1 MKYLKIYEDFN
12 NKEKEL
18 EDMFNLVIGDV
29 EVYKIPY
36 SYYGTATKERRDF
49 DIYVLSGTKQES
61 DDHKLVQELYH
72 NHEILNELLNLEFF
86 HISLS
91 KEYATIVLYDYVS
104 SFNVTKNLRYANKNH
119 LSSIYTSKLPL
130 PQNIKRRLEFTKTSS
145 RLSVRPDGDY
155 LNRGI
160 DWSDG
165 HSSNIALFDRIYN
178 PKEKISES
186 LDRDNR
192 YRKEELKKAKN
203 DAKDEFM
210 GIIKDKLLELSD
222 IGFLSYVEDKN
233 DEPLLENMIRITV
246 EKSYKRSDITFDFSE
261 CKDVIEDV
269 ILTNKDWFK
278 NIGLSIESP
287 LYEMFHLIISPETYK
302 IRSLKLDYNEKT
314 GVFHPEGNPNP
325 NLNYIGKI
333 RRVELFFEN
342 FNGRYFG

>member
-18 EDMFNLVIGDV
+18 EDMFNLVMGNT

-49 DIYVLSGTKQES
+49 DIYVVSGTKQES

-91 KEYATIVLYDYVS
+91 KKYATVVLYDYVS

-130 PQNIKRRLEFTKTSS
+130 PQNIKSRLKFTKTSS
-145 RLSVRPDGDY
+145 RLLVRPDGDY

-178 PKEKISES
+178 PKEKVSES
-186 LDRDNR
+186 IDKREHR
-192 YRKEELKKAKN
+192 ERKEELKKARN
-203 DAKDEFM
+203 RAKDEFM
-210 GIIKDKLLELSD
+210 GVIKDKLLELSD
-222 IGFLSYVEDKN
+222 IGFNAYIEDSSS
-233 DEPLLENMIRITV
+233 ESLLGNMLRVTIVRN
-246 EKSYKRSDITFDFSE
+246 RGNRNFDFSE
-261 CKDVIEDV
+261 CKDVVEDV

-302 IRSLKLDYNEKT
+302 ISSLKLDYNEKT